1 VSIKSIIFKKKKNQI
16 FPIIIIGL
24 IIIFLLP
31 STFLKPV
38 KCVTEEEAFS
48 ALTEA
53 FEKIKEASNEGIDVN
68 DFVQRLN
75 YALRDYELGFFDD
88 SYNES
93 IAILEE
99 VSEILANI
107 RWGKIF
113 PYIIIPI
120 NIVLIA
126 AIIVFFGRNIWGWF
140 KKKADQEFLDLE
152 IIYEDESGLEL
163 SEQEIGKKR

>member
-1 VSIKSIIFKKKKNQI
+1 MSTKSIIFKKKKNQI
-16 FPIIIIGL
+16 FPILIIGL
-24 IIIFLLP
+24 ILIFLLP
-31 STFLKPV
+31 STSLKPV
-38 KCVTEEEAFS
+38 KCVTKEEAFT

-53 FEKIKEASNEGIDVN
+53 FEKIKEASIEGVDVS
-68 DFVQRLN
+68 DFVLRIN
-75 YALRDYELGFFDD
+75 YALKDYNLGFFDD

-120 NIVLIA
+120 NIVLVA

-163 SEQEIGKKR
+163 SEQEI

>member
-1 VSIKSIIFKKKKNQI
+1 MSTKSIIFKKKKNQI

-24 IIIFLLP
+24 ILIFLLP
-31 STFLKPV
+31 STSLKPV

-53 FEKIKEASNEGIDVN
+53 FEKVKEASTEGVDVS

-88 SYNES
+88 SYTTS
-93 IAILEE
+93 ITILEE
-99 VSEILANI
+99 VTEILANI

-120 NIVLIA
+120 NLVLIA
-126 AIIVFFGRNIWGWF
+126 AIIVFFGRNVWGWF

-152 IIYEDESGLEL
+152 IIYEDEPGLEV
-163 SEQEIGKKR
+163 SEQEIGEK